1 MTDSMPPPDHVR
13 EEPDTVG
20 HDDESGVADH
30 VKSSS
35 TWLRLLFMI
44 LFFALWSI
52 SRVVVFAVV
61 VLQFFWVL
69 FSGEANS
76 RLRHLGHGL
85 ATYSY
90 QIVRYLTFDTDDQPF
105 PFSDWPSG
113 APGGAPDSAPDPKSG
128 GADAD

>member
-13 EEPDTVG
+13 EESEHVDS
-20 HDDESGVADH
+20 DDDSRLGDNI
-30 VKSSS
+30 KSSS

-69 FSGEANS
+69 FSGEANL
-76 RLRHLGHGL
+76 RLRQLGHGL

-113 APGGAPDSAPDPKSG
+113 APGNAPDPTVG
-128 GADAD
+128 DADKN